1 MKLVEVKTP
10 QQQQEFV
17 RFPVTL
23 YKDAPAYIQ
32 PLDKDVENV
41 FHKDTNKT
49 FRQGEAIRWILQ
61 NDQGKT
67 IGRVAAFI
75 NRKIVNKDNDQP
87 TGGMGFFECIDDKE
101 AAFKLFDAA
110 KEWLAARDMEAM
122 DGPVNFGERN
132 EWWGLLVD
140 GFEVE
145 PLYKNNYHLPYYQAF
160 FEEYGFEVYFRQF
173 TYGRKMRAP
182 LSPKLAEKAYRIFD
196 MPGYEFKHLRKAE
209 LEKFTEDFRTV
220 YNAAWGGHAGVAS
233 LSSLQ
238 AKALMKQMKPIMDEK
253 IMWFGYHD
261 GKPIAIFIMIPEVN
275 QLFKYVG
282 GKLDLIGKVKFMYH
296 KMKGSC
302 KKAVGL
308 IFGIAPEY
316 QGKGMEGAIIE
327 AARVM
332 VQEEYPRYDDLE
344 MNWIGDFN
352 PRMIKVVEQVGG
364 DVVKTH
370 HTYRFLFDRTKE
382 FKRAPILGAKRSKDE
397 QQDA

>member
-1 MKLVEVKTP
+1 MKLVEVQSP
-10 QQQQEFV
+10 QQQKEFI
-17 RFPVTL
+17 RFPVAL
-23 YKDAPAYIQ
+23 YKDAPAYIR

-41 FHKDTNKT
+41 FHKETNKT

-61 NDQGKT
+61 DDAGKT

-75 NRKIVNKDNDQP
+75 NRKIVNKDNEQP
-87 TGGMGFFECIDDKE
+87 TGGMGFFECINDKK
-101 AAFKLFDAA
+101 AAFMLFDAC
-110 KEWLAARDMEAM
+110 KDWLQAREMEAM
-122 DGPVNFGERN
+122 DGPINFGERN

-145 PLYKNNYHLPYYQAF
+145 PLYKNNYHLAYYQSF
-160 FEEYGFEVYFRQF
+160 FEEYGFEIYFKQF

-196 MPGYEFKHLRKAE
+196 LPGYEFKHLRKSE

-220 YNAAWGGHAGVAS
+220 YNAAWGGHAGVAA

-261 GKPIAIFIMIPEVN
+261 GEPIAIFIMIPEVN

-282 GKLDLIGKVKFMYH
+282 GKLDLIGKIKFMYH
-296 KMKGSC
+296 KLKGSC

-370 HTYRFLFDRTKE
+370 HTYRFLFDRSKE
-382 FKRAPILGAKRSKDE
+382 FKRAPVLGGKRNKDT
-397 QQDA
+397 DS